1 MIGKKIDKKIME
13 VLKKHIGKN
22 ITVEMVWFGESQII
36 TDAILKE
43 VEPEF
48 IVIIESKKK
57 KKIPFKDYDIA
68 IERITSDKILYDNPE
83 IIDPSLFYR
92 ISDDFL
98 PK

>member
-1 MIGKKIDKKIME
+1 MINKKTIKILKENIGKKIKVE
-13 VLKKHIGKN
+13 V
-22 ITVEMVWFGESQII
+22 VWFGVLQII
-36 TDAILKE
+36 TDATLKE

-48 IVIIESKKK
+48 IIIVESKKK

-68 IERITSDKILYDNPE
+68 IKRITSDKILYDNPE

-92 ISDDFL
+92 ISDDFFP